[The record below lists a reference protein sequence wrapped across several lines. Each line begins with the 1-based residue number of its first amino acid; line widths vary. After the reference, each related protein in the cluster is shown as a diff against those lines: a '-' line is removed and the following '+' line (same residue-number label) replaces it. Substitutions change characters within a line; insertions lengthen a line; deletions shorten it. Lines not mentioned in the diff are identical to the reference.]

1 MLFTIALP
9 STVSRMPSSVGM
21 ESFKISS
28 VPLGWTRTA
37 TVPESRWKRGVSTL
51 ATSGFVS
58 A

>member
-28 VPLGWTRTA
+28 VPFVNETAA